1 MVYLINNYK
10 FCMWMDINYSG
21 RTFVMTVTSLD
32 KLAPGEAGR
41 IRNLTGRGAIRRRLV
56 DMGLTTGAVIEMV
69 KVSPLGDPVEFR
81 LRDYHLSLRRS
92 EAEMIEVEL
101 IREHIPVNEKT
112 SGNGRALPL
121 AACRSGQQVVILQ
134 TRGGRRISQRLKAL
148 GLIPGAELQI
158 INNDFPGPLII
169 SGGDGTRKILGR
181 GMAMHVLVKPS

>member
-1 MVYLINNYK
+1 
-10 FCMWMDINYSG
+10 
-21 RTFVMTVTSLD
+21 MTVTSLD
-32 KLAPGEAGR
+32 KLAPGESGR
-41 IRNLTGRGAIRRRLV
+41 IRNLTGRGAVRRRLV

-101 IREHIPVNEKT
+101 ISEHIPLQRR
-112 SGNGRALPL
+112 SSRNGRTLPL
-121 AACRSGQQVVILQ
+121 AGCRSGQQVVILQ
-134 TRGGRRISQRLKAL
+134 TRGGKRVYQRLKAL

-169 SGGDGTRKILGR
+169 SGEDGNRKILGR
-181 GMAMHVLVKPS
+181 GMAMHILVKPF

>member
-1 MVYLINNYK
+1 MAI
-10 FCMWMDINYSG
+10 
-21 RTFVMTVTSLD
+21 TSLD

-41 IRNLTGRGAIRRRLV
+41 IRNITGKGAVRRRLV

-101 IREHIPVNEKT
+101 IRERIPFNGIT
-112 SGNGRALPL
+112 SQNGRPLPL
-121 AACRSGQQVVILQ
+121 AGCRSGQQVVIIQ

-169 SGGDGTRKILGR
+169 SGPDGARKILGR
-181 GMAMHVLVKPS
+181 GMAMHILVIPS